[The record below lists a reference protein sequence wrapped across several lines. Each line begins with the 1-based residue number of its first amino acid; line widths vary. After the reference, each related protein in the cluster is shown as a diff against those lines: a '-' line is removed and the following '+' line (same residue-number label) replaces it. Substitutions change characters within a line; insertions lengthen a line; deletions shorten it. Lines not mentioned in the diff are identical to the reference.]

1 VDILFATAK
10 LEKTF
15 NSQKNLLREYGEQ
28 AKKIRLRMAV
38 LRAAPSLA
46 HVPVAKPDRLHA
58 LSGDRKGC
66 FAVDLKH
73 PYRLIFEPADVPVPR
88 TDDGGIQKQQV
99 VSIRILAVE
108 DYH

>member
-1 VDILFATAK
+1 MDILFASAK

-15 NSQKNLLREYGEQ
+15 NSQKNLQREYGEQ
-28 AKKIRLRMAV
+28 AKKIQLRMAV

-73 PYRLIFEPADVPVPR
+73 PFRLIFEPADVPVPR
-88 TDDGGIQKQQV
+88 KEDGGIQKEQV